1 MRDSKWMKK
10 LYKKYFSLLL
20 LSQKKNVMGQISFIF
35 LGSLVTTAIP
45 VIHQIIINN
54 IFDSKQFSLFFAF
67 IIIMFILYLLQC
79 CFSLLHDFFQAKVEA
94 NIKYQLRDQLNIIIS
109 KKKYEEYLKVG
120 NEKVVSRYNNDTN
133 VIANHLSS
141 DVFDLLEQ
149 VLILLLAVY
158 MICRISIALLLC
170 MILILLLYYVVNKK
184 IGHILQSA
192 IKKLFTFREESLG
205 CFTENYNNNF
215 LVKIYNLYS
224 WIEKRFQTVY
234 KNEYKQKIKTDMIYS
249 ANINITKFIVNSL
262 IVCSWIFGGYYLKN
276 GQGNIG
282 DVVALTEYVGLV
294 VSPFFYFSQFN
305 NKLQEAKTS
314 IKRMDEEFI
323 SPSEE
328 LDEGKSLSEI
338 SDIKIDDLKFNY
350 KPEGFALHIKFL
362 NMKKGEIIGLKGESG
377 SGKTTIVNLLMQLY
391 LVDHGNIYI
400 NGIDWREFR
409 IRDIRNKIG
418 YVSQKSYFFE
428 DTIRENLFGDY
439 PLEEI
444 ELLASKLDIQEDIK
458 RMENSYGY
466 VLKKNGSN
474 ISGGQQKRIDILRVL
489 LAEKDVLIFD
499 EATANLDRKRRDD
512 FFNVIMELKKEKII
526 IMITHN
532 DLELNF
538 FDKIYNV

>member
-1 MRDSKWMKK
+1 MKSKESRPYLEFLKEYAFKKK
-10 LYKKYFSLLL
+10 LLPSYILTIAMIVLTAG
-20 LSQKKNVMGQISFIF
+20 V
-35 LGSLVTTAIP
+35 SLVRP
-45 VIHQIIINN
+45 ELQGKVIDDLGNPH
-54 IFDSKQFSLFFAF
+54 STSLSAF
-67 IIIMFILYLLQC
+67 M
-79 CFSLLHDFFQAKVEA
+79 
-94 NIKYQLRDQLNIIIS
+94 
-109 KKKYEEYLKVG
+109 
-120 NEKVVSRYNNDTN
+120 
-133 VIANHLSS
+133 
-141 DVFDLLEQ
+141 
-149 VLILLLAVY
+149 LLLAVFLG
-158 MICRISIALLLC
+158 MLLLNYL
-170 MILILLLYYVVNKK
+170 MNYVQRYVV
-184 IGHILQSA
+184 
-192 IKKLFTFREESLG
+192 
-205 CFTENYNNNF
+205 
-215 LVKIYNLYS
+215 
-224 WIEKRFQTVY
+224 
-234 KNEYKQKIKTDMIYS
+234 
-249 ANINITKFIVNSL
+249 
-262 IVCSWIFGGYYLKN
+262 
-276 GQGNIG
+276 
-282 DVVALTEYVGLV
+282 
-294 VSPFFYFSQFN
+294 
-305 NKLQEAKTS
+305 
-314 IKRMDEEFI
+314 
-323 SPSEE
+323 EE

-400 NGIDWREFR
+400 NGIDCREFK
-409 IRDIRNKIG
+409 IKDIRNKIG